1 MQLHRLEEEKEDED
15 KYVSKARTGRF
26 WTIQQICNEGNWS
39 FYISEPVVCEN
50 AASLVS
56 SVI

>member
-26 WTIQQICNEGNWS
+26 WTIQQICNEGN
-39 FYISEPVVCEN
+39 
-50 AASLVS
+50 
-56 SVI
+56 